1 MKFGLSSA
9 HPFSQYLRESNVLFV
24 VSTMLLA
31 LMCALAGAFLSPSEP
46 GRVLSYVF
54 SGQLLLL
61 LLAFVNG
68 LGERPLVYF
77 GCLLGMLYL
86 FAVSLT
92 EGHLYSSTL
101 AWMPLVPLA
110 IFYVVNPRA
119 GRLWMLIAAL
129 MLVLMAVIA
138 WFWGHKLPLLN
149 GPELPFMS
157 FADWFLA
164 TVALFCAPYFYQRQ
178 LEQHLYDKQARQRAL
193 QAKQVELEHTLQMRE
208 HFIATVSH
216 ELRTPMNAIMGL
228 NTVLLDRVKDK
239 PQARKVLQYTRQSA
253 DHLMTVINDVL
264 DYSQFSSG
272 HISPRLERFALHDT
286 VRAAFELFLPKIEST
301 RLNYVCEIQDDVPK
315 WVSTDRHRLMQ
326 ILVNLLGNAIKFT
339 HQGEVCLRVHTTRD
353 GVMFSVQDTGVGI
366 ADHHKSRIFQRF
378 VQAEDDTQSRYGG
391 TGLGLSITQRL
402 VTLMSG
408 QMDFDS
414 TLGQGSV
421 FRFSL
426 PLLAHEAPQVSQE
439 DPVQPTS
446 DERNLALKFLVV
458 DDHPINRLLVKQV
471 LSNAWPNSRVVE
483 AEDGLECLKAMQ
495 QEPFDMVLMD
505 MVMPNMDGI
514 EATKSLRTHLDSP
527 ACHTPVLGL
536 TANVNPLDLERFKAA
551 GLTGLMLKPFE
562 PAQLRAKVEAWI
574 TDNKVLGFRTF
585 SGR

>member
-1 MKFGLSSA
+1 MKTAWFPARRRLS
-9 HPFSQYLRESNVLFV
+9 PNQRESNALFV
-24 VSTMLLA
+24 VSILLLA
-31 LMCALAGAFLSPSEP
+31 LIGTLVRGFLTSSES
-46 GRVLSYVF
+46 GRVLSFVF

-61 LLAFVNG
+61 LLAFLNG
-68 LGERPLVYF
+68 LGARALVYF
-77 GCLLGMLYL
+77 GSLLGMLYL

-101 AWMPLVPLA
+101 AWIPLVPLV
-110 IFYVVNPRA
+110 ISYVVNPRA

-129 MLVLMAVIA
+129 MLVLMAVVA
-138 WFWGHKLPLLN
+138 WIWGADLPLMN
-149 GPELPFMS
+149 GPDLTLMS
-157 FADWFLA
+157 LVDWFLA

-178 LEQHLYDKQARQRAL
+178 LEQHLHDKQARQRAL
-193 QAKQVELEHTLQMRE
+193 LAKQVELEHTLQTRE

-228 NTVLLDRVKDK
+228 NSVLLDRVTDK

-264 DYSQFSSG
+264 DYSQLSAG
-272 HISPRLERFALHDT
+272 HISPRPERFALHET

-301 RLNYVCEIQDDVPK
+301 GLSYVCEIADDVPK

-339 HQGEVCLRVHTTRD
+339 HQGEVSLRVSSNPD
-353 GVMFSVQDTGVGI
+353 GVVFSVQDTGVGI

-408 QMDFDS
+408 RMDFDS

-426 PLLAHEAPQVSQE
+426 PLLAHEAPQVSAV
-439 DPVQPTS
+439 DAIQPTS
-446 DERNLALKFLVV
+446 ARTQALQFLVV

-471 LSNAWPNSRVVE
+471 LTNAWPNSRVVE
-483 AEDGLECLKAMQ
+483 AEDGVECLAAMQ
-495 QEPFDMVLMD
+495 QGSFDMVLMD

-514 EATKSLRTHLDSP
+514 EATGRLRTQLGEP

-562 PAQLRAKVEAWI
+562 PAQLLAQVEAWVV
-574 TDNKVLGFRTF
+574 DHKDPGPSMLR
-585 SGR
+585 GR